1 MNKLSKQRRALIV
14 VVIISVLIIV
24 ATLAYV
30 STRTKSNENK
40 VSIRGLN
47 DISNISTDRRD
58 GIMASLY
65 EIVRLNSVEGT
76 NIPGIKDAALR
87 KGSEKQSEVKSKV
100 QYTGTFIVDIASL
113 KQSYRITYS
122 YTSDN
127 HDVFSSGYPVMASCL
142 NKDELVFGEF
152 DCKNPSYG
160 AKSDTSDPLLSKLP
174 FNSSFYSIDS
184 TTDKIDGKTHLV
196 VQVMMNHNS
205 TSTKKAFLQY
215 RDEALSWIKSQ
226 DVSVDNYVIEYRD
239 IMNQTVKLSDLK

>member
-1 MNKLSKQRRALIV
+1 MNKLSRQQRTLIIV
-14 VVIISVLIIV
+14 VISVLLIIV
-24 ATLAYV
+24 AALVYIA
-30 STRTKSNENK
+30 TRTESNENK

-47 DISNISTDRRD
+47 DISNISTDRKD
-58 GIMASLY
+58 SIMASLY
-65 EIVRLNSVEGT
+65 EIVRLNNAEGT

-87 KGSEKQSEVKSKV
+87 KGSEEQSEVKDRV

-127 HDVFSSGYPVMASCL
+127 HDIFGSGYPVIASCV

-160 AKSDTSDPLLSKLP
+160 AKTDTNDPLLPKLP

-184 TTDKIDGKTHLV
+184 TTDRIDGKTHLV
-196 VQVMMNHNS
+196 IQVMMNHNS

-215 RDEALSWIKSQ
+215 KDEALSWIKSQ
-226 DVSVDNYVIEYRD
+226 GVSIDNYAIEYRD
-239 IMNQTVKLSDLK
+239 IMNQTVKLSDLE